1 MRPVNFFFLIFTN
14 GSSRSWTFFKTG
26 DLKNS
31 AVFIRKHTP
40 VLGSVF
46 NKDTL
51 KFFIKKRL

>member
-1 MRPVNFFFLIFTN
+1 MRPVNFFFLTFTN
-14 GSSRSWTFFKTG
+14 GSSRSWTFFKTS